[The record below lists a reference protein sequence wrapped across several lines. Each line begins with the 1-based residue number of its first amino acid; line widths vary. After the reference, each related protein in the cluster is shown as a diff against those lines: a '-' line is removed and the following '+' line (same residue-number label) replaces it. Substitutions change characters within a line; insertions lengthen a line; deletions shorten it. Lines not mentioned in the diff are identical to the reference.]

1 MFSDK
6 AFATEIMNVINQ
18 SKTAAFSG
26 DQWSS
31 GLKRD

>member
-1 MFSDK
+1 MFRDK
-6 AFATEIMNVINQ
+6 AFAAEIMNVINQ
-18 SKTAAFSG
+18 SKTATFSG